1 MQGVLGSSLSDVI
14 FFFHFFRFSLIPS
27 QSACLY
33 IIASF
38 EVHLIAENNYPHVL
52 VVLFLK
58 SSTVQYI
65 LTPSIFDMT
74 LLYSTNSLKSMT
86 DMPGSSNFRLRGGWG
101 GKTRIWQKK
110 ALSTFWSSNLSTGGS
125 TSSTFLQWDQQSISK
140 KTVLFGSK
148 GGPTFSR
155 GGGWTHLLI
164 PYRTC
169 DFSRWVWPTCYPPPP
184 HPPTPPTPP
193 TPQPHLLVRAWLIS
207 HKMIV
212 FHVLIMNYV

>member
-101 GKTRIWQKK
+101 GKTESDRKRLCQ
-110 ALSTFWSSNLSTGGS
+110 
-125 TSSTFLQWDQQSISK
+125 
-140 KTVLFGSK
+140 LFGPRTYLQGVQLPQHFYSGINSQFQRKLYFLVPK
-148 GGPTFSR
+148 GVQHFPGVGVEHICLFPIELVIFQGESGPPVT
-155 GGGWTHLLI
+155 
-164 PYRTC
+164 
-169 DFSRWVWPTCYPPPP
+169 PP
-184 HPPTPPTPP
+184 PPTPPPP
-193 TPQPHLLVRAWLIS
+193 PPPPPPNHIS
-207 HKMIV
+207 WSVHG
-212 FHVLIMNYV
+212 